1 MNGRRTIPP
10 PPSKNCGDDLEEE
23 VRQKR
28 RGHEDGR
35 LQRGGRKTVAGGSGN
50 DTNNVESLEG
60 VAAASLLSDAD
71 ASGDEVV
78 I

>member
-1 MNGRRTIPP
+1 VNGRRTIPP
-10 PPSKNCGDDLEEE
+10 PSNKICGNDLEEE

-35 LQRGGRKTVAGGSGN
+35 LQRGGRKTGAGGSGN

-60 VAAASLLSDAD
+60 VAAASLLSNAN
-71 ASGDEVV
+71 ASGDKAV

>member
-1 MNGRRTIPP
+1 M
-10 PPSKNCGDDLEEE
+10 DDSTRGEE
-23 VRQKR
+23 
-28 RGHEDGR
+28 D
-35 LQRGGRKTVAGGSGN
+35 GGSGDDN
-50 DTNNVESLEG
+50 DDVESLEG

>member
-1 MNGRRTIPP
+1 M
-10 PPSKNCGDDLEEE
+10 
-23 VRQKR
+23 RQKR

-35 LQRGGRKTVAGGSGN
+35 LQRGGRKTVAGGSGD
-50 DTNNVESLEG
+50 DTNDVESLEG

-71 ASGDEVV
+71 ASGDEVA